1 MKILLLS
8 ILVLGVALVG
18 FLFYMGAFDR
28 VQVREETQGPFYIL
42 SHERIG
48 DYRNVGLTFEVL
60 QKELPEKGFKDFKLF
75 GIYLDNPNE
84 VPKDKLRSE
93 VGAIFAE
100 PISKIPDGLSIELK
114 ARTIPAKKYLVAEF
128 PLKNF
133 LSIFLGIYK
142 VYPKIFRACEEKGCD
157 LKGKASME
165 IYEPLTTYKTTYLLS
180 LD

>member
-1 MKILLLS
+1 MKILTFSTL
-8 ILVLGVALVG
+8 ILAIGLIG

-28 VQVREETQGPFYIL
+28 VQVKEENRGPFYVL

-48 DYRNVGLTFEVL
+48 DYRNTGITFEIL
-60 QKELPEKGFKDFKLF
+60 QKELPAKGIQNFKLF

-84 VPKDKLRSE
+84 VPKEKLRCE
-93 VGAIFAE
+93 VGAILTE
-100 PISKIPDGLSIELK
+100 PLSKVPEGLSLDLK
-114 ARTIPAKKYLVAEF
+114 LRTIPERKYVLAEF

-142 VYPKIFRACEEKGCD
+142 VYPKVFQACEEKGCK
-157 LKGKASME
+157 LKGKYSME
-165 IYEPLTTYKTTYLLS
+165 IYEPLTEHKTTYLVP